1 MTSLTNPS
9 PFPTMDHLPESLKE
23 ALAFEKSNQALGSVT
38 EDPFYSAPS
47 QEDAKAAPGTL
58 FKVEKDVDT
67 SKFLLP
73 ATTALS
79 RFVYQSET
87 MSGVKTPVSA
97 YILWPYS
104 PRSQSDGYSVVAWA
118 HGTSGFGPN
127 AAPSNHKN
135 LWQHFQAPY
144 QLTLQGYV
152 LVATDYAGLGVSKHA
167 SGESIGIEWC
177 TGPSQANDVIYSVQ
191 AAQAAFP
198 ELSEQFVVIGQSQGG
213 GAAWAVAQK
222 AAITPIPGYLG
233 AVAVSPYTSLLKE
246 TNSDIFELAIAI
258 QSPAMAAA
266 LPEYDPE
273 DFLNDEGLM
282 VYQTIYDVDGAIF
295 SGLAL
300 LSGKKILKPN
310 WKENS
315 YYREFQEMTS
325 NGGKAIAGPLLV
337 IHGKDDP
344 ALPISATDNAVEETA
359 KRFPSSHIE
368 YVSLPGVTH
377 VSALSASQH
386 ISMDWIQDRFAG
398 REVSPGC
405 NRRDL
410 APARPEKS
418 RQGEQNWYLSLATQ
432 PYHAPGP

>member
-1 MTSLTNPS
+1 
-9 PFPTMDHLPESLKE
+9 MDNLPESIKE
-23 ALAFEKSNQALGSVT
+23 ALAFEKSNEALGSVT
-38 EDPFYSAPS
+38 DQPFYNSPS
-47 QEDAKAAPGTL
+47 EEDAKAAPGTL
-58 FKVEKDVDT
+58 FEVHRDVDT
-67 SKFLLP
+67 NKFLLP

-87 MSGVKTPVSA
+87 MNGIKVPVSA

-144 QLTLQGYV
+144 QIALQGYV
-152 LVATDYAGLGVSKHA
+152 VVATDYAGLGVRKQA
-167 SGESIGIEWC
+167 SGESIAIEWC
-177 TGPSQANDVIYSVQ
+177 TGPSQANDVIHSVE
-191 AAQAAFP
+191 AARAAFP
-198 ELSEQFVVIGQSQGG
+198 ELSKQFVVIGQSQGG

-222 AAITPIPGYLG
+222 AATTPIPGYLG

-246 TNSDIFELAIAI
+246 TNNDIVELATAI

-266 LPEYDPE
+266 FPDFDPK
-273 DFLNDEGLM
+273 DFLTEEGLH
-282 VYQTIYDVDGAIF
+282 VYKTAYDMDCAVV
-295 SGLAL
+295 SGLAF
-300 LSGKKILKPN
+300 LSEKKVVKPN
-310 WKENS
+310 WKENP
-315 YYREFQEMTS
+315 YFVKFQEMTC

-344 ALPISATDNAVEETA
+344 ALPISSTDSGVEETA
-359 KRFPSSHIE
+359 QRFPSSQIE
-368 YVSLPGVTH
+368 YVSLPGATH

-386 ISMDWIQDRFAG
+386 VYMDWIQDRFAG
-398 REVSPGC
+398 REVPPAC
-405 NRRDL
+405 HRREL

>member
-1 MTSLTNPS
+1 
-9 PFPTMDHLPESLKE
+9 MDHLPESIQE
-23 ALAFEKSNQALGSVT
+23 ALAFEKSNQALGSVIQ
-38 EDPFYSAPS
+38 DQFYDAPG
-47 QEDAKAAPGTL
+47 QDDAKAAPGTL

-97 YILWPYS
+97 YVLWPYS

-144 QLTLQGYV
+144 QLALQGYLV
-152 LVATDYAGLGVSKHA
+152 VATDYAGLGVSKQA

-191 AAQAAFP
+191 AVQAAFP
-198 ELSEQFVVIGQSQGG
+198 ELSKQFVVIGQSQGG

-222 AAITPIPGYLG
+222 AAAAPIPGYLG

-246 TNSDIFELAIAI
+246 TNSDIVELAIAI

-266 LPEYDPE
+266 LPAYDPKGL
-273 DFLNDEGLM
+273 LNDEGLN
-282 VYQTIYDVDGAIF
+282 VYKTVYDMDGAIF

-300 LSGKKILKPN
+300 LSGKGTLKSDC
-310 WKENS
+310 KENPH
-315 YYREFQEMTS
+315 YRKFQEMTI

-344 ALPISATDNAVEETA
+344 ALPISATDSAVEETA
-359 KRFPSSHIE
+359 KRFPSSQIE

-386 ISMDWIQDRFAG
+386 IYMDWIQDRFAG
-398 REVSPGC
+398 REVPPGC
-405 NRRDL
+405 SRHEL
-410 APARPEKS
+410 AAARPEKS

>member
-1 MTSLTNPS
+1 
-9 PFPTMDHLPESLKE
+9 MDHLPESIKE

-38 EDPFYSAPS
+38 EDPFYNAPS
-47 QEDAKAAPGTL
+47 QDDAKAAPGTL
-58 FKVEKDVDT
+58 FKVDEDVDT

-79 RFVYQSET
+79 RLVYQSET
-87 MSGVKTPVSA
+87 MSGVRTPVSA
-97 YILWPYS
+97 YILWPYA
-104 PRSQSDGYSVVAWA
+104 PRSQTDGYSVVAWA

-127 AAPSNHKN
+127 SAPSNHKN

-144 QLTLQGYV
+144 QIALQGYV
-152 LVATDYAGLGVSKHA
+152 VVATDYAGLGVSKQA

-177 TGPSQANDVIYSVQ
+177 TGPSQANDVVYSVE

-198 ELSEQFVVIGQSQGG
+198 ELSKQFVVIGQSQGG

-222 AAITPIPGYLG
+222 AATTPIPGYLG
-233 AVAVSPYTSLLKE
+233 AVAVSPYTSLLSE
-246 TNSDIFELAIAI
+246 TNSDIVELATAI

-266 LPEYDPE
+266 LPEYDAKE
-273 DFLNDEGLM
+273 LLNDEGLN
-282 VYQTIYDVDGAIF
+282 VYKAVYDMDGAIF

-300 LSGKKILKPN
+300 LSGKKIVQPH
-310 WKENS
+310 WEENAF
-315 YYREFQEMTS
+315 YRKFQEMTS

-344 ALPISATDNAVEETA
+344 ALPISATDSAVDETA
-359 KRFPSSHIE
+359 KRFPSSQIE

-386 ISMDWIQDRFAG
+386 IYMDWIQNRFAG
-398 REVSPGC
+398 REVPVGAH
-405 NRRDL
+405 RREL
-410 APARPEKS
+410 SAARPEKS